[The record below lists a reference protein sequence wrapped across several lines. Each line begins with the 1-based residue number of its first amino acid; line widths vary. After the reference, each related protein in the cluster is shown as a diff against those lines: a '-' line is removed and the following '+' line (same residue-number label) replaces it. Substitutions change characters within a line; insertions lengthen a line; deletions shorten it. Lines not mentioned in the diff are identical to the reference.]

1 MKGKQERKAEMESGI
16 YQSAA
21 EDLLTAGCCDA
32 LRLGFS
38 FFFMGGAYHCP
49 TLMEWP
55 PPPFLGGI
63 KISAQL

>member
-38 FFFMGGAYHCP
+38 FFIEGWGGHTIVP
-49 TLMEWP
+49 H
-55 PPPFLGGI
+55 
-63 KISAQL
+63 

>member
-1 MKGKQERKAEMESGI
+1 MESGI

-38 FFFMGGAYHCP
+38 FFFFRRRWEGGILLSHTDGVANS
-49 TLMEWP
+49 
-55 PPPFLGGI
+55 PFLGGI
-63 KISAQL
+63 KISV